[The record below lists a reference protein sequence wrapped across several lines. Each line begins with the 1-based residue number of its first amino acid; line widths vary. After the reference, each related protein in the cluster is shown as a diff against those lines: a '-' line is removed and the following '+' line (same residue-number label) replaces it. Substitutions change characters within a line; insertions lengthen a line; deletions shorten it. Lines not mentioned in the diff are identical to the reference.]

1 MTAGIGIK
9 GLGNGAVGLG
19 RAQGHRISKH
29 LRRSDRVVV
38 VPSGAPEPFARPG
51 FFLKKGGVGCFLRK
65 MPRMLL
71 IGFEL
76 GGGYLCVFAR
86 FCDTFGDVLASEER
100 REPGFGMDKSK
111 DKDWA
116 GLCGLPPLPQ
126 EQRHGKDGAPGQGAE
141 RSGGLD
147 EFSNISLHCVCPPV
161 DYFYCAPFGVNCMQG

>member
-1 MTAGIGIK
+1 
-9 GLGNGAVGLG
+9 
-19 RAQGHRISKH
+19 
-29 LRRSDRVVV
+29 
-38 VPSGAPEPFARPG
+38 
-51 FFLKKGGVGCFLRK
+51 
-65 MPRMLL
+65 MLL

-126 EQRHGKDGAPGQGAE
+126 EQRHGKDGAPGSSCG
-141 RSGGLD
+141 RD
-147 EFSNISLHCVCPPV
+147 DFSDIFLHCVCPPE
-161 DYFYCAPFGVNCMQG
+161 D